1 MQGVCLQSLRLIA
14 ALPAE
19 PQKLGQAFDVDDVVQ
34 RCSPGDGRG
43 GPQGGTL
50 SRGEAPG
57 VTGQAGG
64 DAQVASRTSRMKGLV
79 IRTPRGIQDYSQ
91 DLDTGYSV
99 CVPVYLFY
107 PFSLPQLLQ
116 VRVSPLSRFAACLC
130 RLCLASFFYF
140 GTVVVSPTAAQ
151 VSATVQKRSSSMRVS
166 RADHMDPDADEVQ
179 VAWEDGT
186 VENTK
191 CRGLTLGGLSFPS
204 NPRETLSLSGF
215 FQTPLH
221 DEVASS
227 RAVTLAFHGLL
238 CMSLPAVDRC
248 LFVGDTVLEGSNGAI
263 GLVLEV
269 QQSIDVAIP
278 IEAFKAGVCSI
289 GDASALHDQRQQPQP
304 QQQYRPQQQQHCAL
318 QGVADDGI
326 VAGERPRLPSR
337 LAGIR
342 SQVMGAA
349 ALSLDPPLMQQ
360 LQQFNEGMPVVS
372 GGRLG
377 CVIGGKVDYVVALD
391 SGHEFTLEEGMVG
404 VRPEPRR
411 GHPMSW
417 ISGLYPSL
425 PVYATGEWIR
435 HFQSQIERM
444 HGGAHSNQNAAD
456 AGRLCKGCV
465 KSFAIRNIKVAWQL
479 QAPLGAA
486 GSHRSLAPWTE
497 HQPKDLL
504 PLQQPVMRLG
514 QPVYVDVRRLLQQR
528 EGGAKRGSQ
537 KDVASC
543 AAAAAPTALAEA
555 APGAAFGSPTYTVG
569 VVDAVCTTCTVLWE
583 TGVLEKNVQ
592 SHRLTPVAL
601 DRTPLAPADC
611 RLAPVLLPHMVVQRQ
626 RPKEVVGAAAQGP
639 QGPPRPG
646 APEETAALPWWLNL
660 HFGGLQVGSDTSVES
675 HLAEV
680 QRHSGGA
687 RLFKEVS
694 LALGAD
700 EGAFQGRANHAALL
714 QAAAAHRRHR
724 AQRQT
729 RGITS
734 TRGDSRTDAGP
745 AEGPTA
751 PLEEAQEGSQAPRR
765 AGGDVSVEEGPLV
778 TNRLAAF
785 AAARDALPLLLR
797 FMTETDVVYQML
809 DIPGKRLPLLRTGSS
824 APSHRRLQT
833 GESSRGPEGGQG
845 PLERPPTGGP
855 SGVSDV
861 PEAPTASEA
870 QGDDDALVFH
880 GAQALAADIFSF
892 DGGPSLEA
900 VAAFLHLV
908 YSHGQWGVTEADGDT
923 EEKLRDLFEATA
935 LVLGDA
941 GPEVLMDD
949 APQSPGAA
957 DVQLGIVVYVQRKE
971 KKALVAWIKDTQQ
984 FTSLLRAKHSEFFSA
999 AAANAYVMP
1008 APILKAM
1015 QALGVTPFTAGLP
1028 HPPHGP
1034 DVFSTYKEAEGLLK
1048 EEGWTSVVALQWEPY
1063 GAISVQPQ
1071 HLFFPGDLA
1080 VVRPDRIPG
1089 NKVSSTEEAPCD
1101 ARVFLEVVGFCGGT
1115 VWGRT
1120 LDGVLAPFVASDLL
1134 PLIFRRLEDLLDE
1147 ASSSEEGSE
1156 YSHEGSDLEEGEWEE
1171 DASGSDSTN
1180 ITSLSA
1186 ETRSSGSSRDTA

>member
-91 DLDTGYSV
+91 DLDT
-99 CVPVYLFY
+99 
-107 PFSLPQLLQ
+107 
-116 VRVSPLSRFAACLC
+116 
-130 RLCLASFFYF
+130 
-140 GTVVVSPTAAQ
+140 
-151 VSATVQKRSSSMRVS
+151 
-166 RADHMDPDADEVQ
+166 DHMDPDADEVQ

-191 CRGLTLGGLSFPS
+191 CRGLTL
-204 NPRETLSLSGF
+204 
-215 FQTPLH
+215 
-221 DEVASS
+221 
-227 RAVTLAFHGLL
+227 
-238 CMSLPAVDRC
+238 VDRC

-278 IEAFKAGVCSI
+278 IEAFK
-289 GDASALHDQRQQPQP
+289 PQP

-391 SGHEFTLEEGMVG
+391 SGHEFTLEEGY
-404 VRPEPRR
+404 
-411 GHPMSW
+411 
-417 ISGLYPSL
+417 IAAFL
-425 PVYATGEWIR
+425 
-435 HFQSQIERM
+435 
-444 HGGAHSNQNAAD
+444 HSSSSEA
-456 AGRLCKGCV
+456 GCV

-880 GAQALAADIFSF
+880 EAQALAADIFSF

-984 FTSLLRAKHSEFFSA
+984 FTSKDFMRSE
-999 AAANAYVMP
+999 
-1008 APILKAM
+1008 
-1015 QALGVTPFTAGLP
+1015 
-1028 HPPHGP
+1028 
-1034 DVFSTYKEAEGLLK
+1034 
-1048 EEGWTSVVALQWEPY
+1048 
-1063 GAISVQPQ
+1063 
-1071 HLFFPGDLA
+1071 
-1080 VVRPDRIPG
+1080 RP
-1089 NKVSSTEEAPCD
+1089 C
-1101 ARVFLEVVGFCGGT
+1101 
-1115 VWGRT
+1115 
-1120 LDGVLAPFVASDLL
+1120 
-1134 PLIFRRLEDLLDE
+1134 EDI
-1147 ASSSEEGSE
+1147 
-1156 YSHEGSDLEEGEWEE
+1156 DLEGPLDLEY
-1171 DASGSDSTN
+1171 
-1180 ITSLSA
+1180 L
-1186 ETRSSGSSRDTA
+1186 